1 MAITSNAEA
10 EVWDILNLQY
20 GSKWPPY
27 AFEVVDE
34 NDDPITG
41 FTVKTQIRTYAG
53 SAVVKKELTDTDGYV
68 KVGNLVTFDDTKA
81 VDFGPGAFVYDTE
94 ILLTGDTIP
103 TTQYKGSMIV
113 NRDVTR
119 PTPP

>member
-1 MAITSNAEA
+1 MAIMTNAEP

-34 NDDPITG
+34 DDNPIAG

-53 SAVVKKELTDTDGYV
+53 SANVVKELTDTSGYI
-68 KVGNLVTFDDTKA
+68 KVGNLVTFDKTKA
-81 VDFGPGAFVYDTE
+81 VDFGPGVFVYDTE

-103 TTQYKGSMIV
+103 TTQYIGQMLV

-119 PTPP
+119 PTPA